1 MFNLRIISVCLGH
14 TGVQIKRWV
23 PLTSNLLKW
32 KSKLHFH
39 WDFQDNFLCQSIL
52 FSPTRPVW
60 FGMIWFS
67 SLLLSIPF
75 LTLHCDPLCFLLGE
89 CVGIP
94 PQEVWQQLSPPPTPS
109 PLPTGTLRNLS
120 HLLLRDGLACVCGTL
135 MCPEQHFDCSGVGL
149 YNFEECLDFLH
160 LVDYSLDPA

>member
-94 PQEVWQQLSPPPTPS
+94 PQEVAAASPSPHPLPPPHRNSAEPFTP
-109 PLPTGTLRNLS
+109 LTQGRA
-120 HLLLRDGLACVCGTL
+120 GVCVWYTDVPGAAL
-135 MCPEQHFDCSGVGL
+135 
-149 YNFEECLDFLH
+149 
-160 LVDYSLDPA
+160 

>member
-14 TGVQIKRWV
+14 TGLQIKRWV

-39 WDFQDNFLCQSIL
+39 WDFQDNFLCQSI
-52 FSPTRPVW
+52 FFCFVFPNSPRLVW
-60 FGMIWFS
+60 DGLIFFTAVVD
-67 SLLLSIPF
+67 PF
-75 LTLHCDPLCFLLGE
+75 LTLHWDPLLF
-89 CVGIP
+89 VGWACWVAPTGSGSSFPPPP
-94 PQEVWQQLSPPPTPS
+94 PQEGCGTFHTSYS
-109 PLPTGTLRNLS
+109 GTGWR
-120 HLLLRDGLACVCGTL
+120 VCGTL

>member
-60 FGMIWFS
+60 FGRIWFS

-75 LTLHCDPLCFLLGE
+75 LTLHCDPLCFLLCE

-94 PQEVWQQLSPPPTPS
+94 PQEVAAASPSPHPLPPPHRNSAEPFTP
-109 PLPTGTLRNLS
+109 LTQGRA
-120 HLLLRDGLACVCGTL
+120 GVCVV
-135 MCPEQHFDCSGVGL
+135 H
-149 YNFEECLDFLH
+149 
-160 LVDYSLDPA
+160 

>member
-1 MFNLRIISVCLGH
+1 MGISTSKYRKWLFLRMFNLRIISVCLGH

-32 KSKLHFH
+32 KSKLRFH

-94 PQEVWQQLSPPPTPS
+94 PQEVAAASPSPTPPTPQE
-109 PLPTGTLRNLS
+109 L
-120 HLLLRDGLACVCGTL
+120 CGTF
-135 MCPEQHFDCSGVGL
+135 HTSYSGTGWRVCVVHWCARSSTL
-149 YNFEECLDFLH
+149 TALE
-160 LVDYSLDPA
+160 